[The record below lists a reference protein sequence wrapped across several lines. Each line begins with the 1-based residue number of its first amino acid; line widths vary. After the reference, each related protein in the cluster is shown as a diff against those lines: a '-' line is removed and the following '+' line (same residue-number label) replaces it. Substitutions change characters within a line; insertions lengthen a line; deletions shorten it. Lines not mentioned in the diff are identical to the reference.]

1 MPSPL
6 KVLILEDR
14 ADDAK
19 LLLHELRR
27 AGFEP
32 EAHCVDNETDFVAAL
47 DPGLDVIL
55 ADYGVPGW
63 SGTGALAVVQESKF
77 EIPVIIVSGAIG
89 DERAAA
95 IMQQGAADF
104 LLKDRMGRL
113 GAAVRQVLQ
122 QRWLR
127 RDIRAAEVALRV
139 AHSRLSHLLAHNPAV
154 LYEITL
160 GDDLLVPRITSGS
173 ILDLLGF
180 TVAETQTKDWWLQ
193 RLHPDDRLH
202 AAAAAHGA
210 GAVSSSRTE
219 YRMRHK
225 DGHDCWVDDSRRLV
239 RDVTDTPTT
248 LVGVWIDI
256 TERKRAEAERARLA
270 TELQASQAE
279 VKVLS
284 GLLPICASCKKIRDE
299 QDRWHP
305 LETYIQN
312 RSEAHFTHGLCPKC
326 VRTLYPALE
335 AEPARA
341 PPARPQLQTTHGG

>member
-1 MPSPL
+1 MPPPL

-32 EAHCVDNETDFVAAL
+32 QARCVDNETDFAAAL
-47 DPGLDVIL
+47 DPALDVIL

-63 SGTGALAVVQESKF
+63 SGTGALAMVQDSKF

-113 GAAVRQVLQ
+113 GASVRQVLG
-122 QRWLR
+122 QRRLQ
-127 RDIRAAEVALRV
+127 RDHRAAEVALQV

-154 LYEITL
+154 LFEISV
-160 GDDLLVPRITSGS
+160 GDNLLVPRITSGS
-173 ILDLLGF
+173 ILELLGF
-180 TVAETQTKDWWLQ
+180 TVAETATQDWWLK

-202 AAAAAHGA
+202 AAAAADGA
-210 GAVSSSRTE
+210 FAVNSSRTE

-225 DGHDCWVDDSRRLV
+225 AGHDCWVDDSRRLV
-239 RDVTDTPTT
+239 RDMTGAPTT

-256 TERKRAEAERARLA
+256 TERKRAEAERAKLA

-284 GLLPICASCKKIRDE
+284 GLLPICASCKRIRDE
-299 QDRWHP
+299 QDRWQP

-312 RSEAHFTHGLCPKC
+312 RSEAHFTHGLCPQC
-326 VRTLYPALE
+326 VGTLYPGVE
-335 AEPARA
+335 AELASA
-341 PPARPQLQTTHGG
+341 ASARPHLQTTRGD